1 MFNPER
7 FAIRLM
13 VVQAVLFSMET
24 ALVHYL
30 GQALSIVQF
39 GAVRGL
45 GGVLTSD
52 VFLSFQAFLDDEKAA
67 ALPRVAPR

>member
-7 FAIRLM
+7 FAIGLM

-30 GQALSIVQF
+30 EQALSIVQV
-39 GAVRGL
+39 GSINRE
-45 GGVLTSD
+45 S
-52 VFLSFQAFLDDEKAA
+52 
-67 ALPRVAPR
+67 

>member
-39 GAVRGL
+39 GA
-45 GGVLTSD
+45 GVPQS
-52 VFLSFQAFLDDEKAA
+52 KC
-67 ALPRVAPR
+67 VAPSIVAMRPNGEPSGTLPA